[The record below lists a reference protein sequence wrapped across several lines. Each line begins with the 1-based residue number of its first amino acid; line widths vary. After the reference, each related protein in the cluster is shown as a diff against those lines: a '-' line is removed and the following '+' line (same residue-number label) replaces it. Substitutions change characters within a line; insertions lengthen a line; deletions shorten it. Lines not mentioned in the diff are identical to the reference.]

1 MRILTISSYFSILFY
16 SILFDLLVDKNS
28 CDGRYILLDCWI
40 FIVQI
45 NFSTWTGEKRWRTC
59 REFRT
64 DNLILKQSAYAFYS
78 GCNMIL
84 KSMPKMDVLFDQK
97 QSMTQSI
104 FKFLI
109 NEQKKD
115 NKHVVE
121 TEKKANLIFI
131 LYKNIYYL
139 TTRNTGWFETHH

>member
-64 DNLILKQSAYAFYS
+64 DNLILKQSAYAFILAVIWFWRVCQKWMFYLIKNNQWHRAFS
-78 GCNMIL
+78 SFWLMNRKKTTNMWWRRWRVTLNI
-84 KSMPKMDVLFDQK
+84 
-97 QSMTQSI
+97 
-104 FKFLI
+104 KFAFFSYYT
-109 NEQKKD
+109 K
-115 NKHVVE
+115 
-121 TEKKANLIFI
+121 IFI
-131 LYKNIYYL
+131 I
-139 TTRNTGWFETHH
+139 